1 MVGANVK
8 KLIFIVVLTIIL
20 SSVSNIFVLKDLY
33 ILGIIIVS
41 TILLMLIFDYKKNSF
56 QKNIT
61 RFRIN
66 IFLVSAFLSLTQIFG
81 TLGGGNGEITL
92 ENVVKGFKPMVIGIY
107 VYIVFI
113 NLIQGYKREDT
124 IANEVVLRT
133 DEKDN
138 VIIEEVKQEIKQET
152 REEIVKREI
161 RSLNLTRRENEIF
174 NLLIKDLPNKDIA
187 DELYIAEATVKK
199 HVQNI
204 LKKAECGNRLELI
217 EKYEI

>member
-1 MVGANVK
+1 MVGASVK
-8 KLIFIVVLTIIL
+8 KLILIVVLTIIL

-33 ILGIIIVS
+33 MLGIIIVS

-66 IFLVSAFLSLTQIFG
+66 IFLVSAFLSLTQILG

-113 NLIQGYKREDT
+113 NLIQGYKRED
-124 IANEVVLRT
+124 ALVREVVLST

-138 VIIEEVKQEIKQET
+138 VIIEEIKQET
-152 REEIVKREI
+152 REDIVKREI
-161 RSLNLTRRENEIF
+161 KSLNLTRRESEIF
-174 NLLIKDLPNKDIA
+174 KLLLKDLPNKDIA

-217 EKYEI
+217 KKYEV